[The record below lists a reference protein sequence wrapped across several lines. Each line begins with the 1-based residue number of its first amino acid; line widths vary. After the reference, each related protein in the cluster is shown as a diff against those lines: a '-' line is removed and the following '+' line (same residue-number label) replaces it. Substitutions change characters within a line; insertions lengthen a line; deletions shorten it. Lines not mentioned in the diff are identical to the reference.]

1 MHGASIHTSQFSV
14 PDCLVPVSSTPFPLS
29 ICMFVCFWMPAVM
42 DVDRTLVI
50 VHSACRFSVLMTP
63 LACPGWPNFHSSACV
78 FPSFSHPPNR
88 AELSTIA
95 ISRLLDLIEI
105 SGDGWSLE
113 GVPVFGCPGISIV
126 LLPGSP
132 IPANIHILCIVLSL
146 PLLDRCLTSVS
157 SWPSTCCW
165 HLRRQL
171 DLEETC
177 IALTQGAEYL
187 SREMQARLNSVCP
200 VLPSS
205 PDSACLVDQCRLH
218 LF

>member
-146 PLLDRCLTSVS
+146 PLLDRCLTSV
-157 SWPSTCCW
+157 PKLAQYLLLASTTTTGT
-165 HLRRQL
+165 RRNL
-171 DLEETC
+171 HC
-177 IALTQGAEYL
+177 IDPGSRVSLKRDASTAQQRL
-187 SREMQARLNSVCP
+187 SCP
-200 VLPSS
+200 TLLS
-205 PDSACLVDQCRLH
+205 
-218 LF
+218 